1 MQVATSNIEN
11 IFQGQIFKVLHTNIL
26 KVLYLKQLGQQWQC
40 VLGKSVDNSGAL
52 VMMSNYNRD
61 KTEEL
66 EKYYFRKCETGQT

>member
-66 EKYYFRKCETGQT
+66 EKYYFRKCETGKT